1 MEVTANQYVNFVN
14 EMQNQ
19 KIDYQ
24 KMQNTSQV
32 DVSRERNAIN
42 QLRDFY
48 DAIVGTGLGSFW
60 EDYIEEIDVSNIKAM
75 IRMKRENE
83 DIPFDWYDFS
93 HAYQSIKKII
103 EIEGNEHDY
112 EILDEYMKLLEKI
125 FLQEEEGC

>member
-1 MEVTANQYVNFVN
+1 
-14 EMQNQ
+14 
-19 KIDYQ
+19 
-24 KMQNTSQV
+24 MQNTRQV

-83 DIPFDWYDFS
+83 DIPLF
-93 HAYQSIKKII
+93 
-103 EIEGNEHDY
+103 
-112 EILDEYMKLLEKI
+112 
-125 FLQEEEGC
+125 

>member
-1 MEVTANQYVNFVN
+1 MGNT
-14 EMQNQ
+14 
-19 KIDYQ
+19 KII
-24 KMQNTSQV
+24 
-32 DVSRERNAIN
+32 DVSKERNAIN
-42 QLRDFY
+42 RLRDFY
-48 DAIVGTGLGSFW
+48 DEIVGTGLGSFW
-60 EDYIEEIDVSNIKAM
+60 EDYIEEIDICNIKAM

-83 DIPFDWYDFS
+83 DIPFNWYDFS

>member
-1 MEVTANQYVNFVN
+1 
-14 EMQNQ
+14 
-19 KIDYQ
+19 
-24 KMQNTSQV
+24 MQNTSQV

-42 QLRDFY
+42 QLRDFC
-48 DAIVGTGLGSFW
+48 DAVEGTGLGSFW
-60 EDYIEEIDVSNIKAM
+60 EDYIEEIDVSNIKAI

-83 DIPFDWYDFS
+83 DIPIDWYDFS
-93 HAYQSIKKII
+93 HAYQRIKKII